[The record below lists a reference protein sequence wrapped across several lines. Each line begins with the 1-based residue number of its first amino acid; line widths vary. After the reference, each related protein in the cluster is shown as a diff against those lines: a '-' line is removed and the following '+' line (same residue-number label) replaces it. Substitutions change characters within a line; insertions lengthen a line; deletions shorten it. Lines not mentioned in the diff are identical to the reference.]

1 MKRFTYSV
9 VFTAVLGLAAM
20 SVAAAQAAGQQE
32 GLKGAAAEGRRGP
45 GFGRGMGMMPGLRG
59 LDLTEAQREQIAS
72 IRQAEQDAWGE
83 LPAVGPL
90 HRQLQAELFAEAP
103 DAQKISALQVQ
114 IAQAESEHLTRRI
127 ALEQKIAQVLTADQ
141 RAQVRERLAQAPP
154 QRGRRGPRR

>member
-9 VFTAVLGLAAM
+9 VFTAVLGMAAM

-32 GLKGAAAEGRRGP
+32 GSKPAATEGRRGP
-45 GFGRGMGMMPGLRG
+45 GSGRGMMPGLRG
-59 LDLTEAQREQIAS
+59 LNLTEAQREQIAG

-83 LPAVGPL
+83 LPAVAQL
-90 HRQLQAELFAEAP
+90 HRQLQAELFAESP

-114 IAQAESEHLTRRI
+114 IAQAESERLTRRI
-127 ALEQKIAQVLTADQ
+127 ALEQKVAQVLTAEQ